1 MLIQIFQQVMA
12 KNIPSSEQV
21 SVMEL
26 ILKILNLVYE
36 QKLKLVPANQTDLL
50 SYHKGINQV
59 FNKRTKMDMMLDA
72 AVEVNDSSGAKVSS
86 VIELKETFDTLRDA
100 VHKLPTNKTIV
111 ELVLNLLCLVSES
124 VYR

>member
-1 MLIQIFQQVMA
+1 MA

-36 QKLKLVPANQTDLL
+36 QKLKLVPANPTDLL

-72 AVEVNDSSGAKVSS
+72 AAEVNDSNGAKVSS